1 MASQT
6 ADDDEDDDDEDDEDD
21 DDGDDDKDLGFHYNA
36 PPPLSLSRNSTK
48 SNAAL
53 RSPSPVA
60 KIVPD
65 FLTYT
70 SMINGLGEAGN
81 VVEARQ
87 LFSEMFSWNKM
98 LIFNVSLIQA
108 GMVEKGLTPNVVTY
122 TTLVDG
128 LCKRGEVG
136 NIEQAIK
143 IMEEMDLTGFYPDT
157 ITYTLI
163 DAYCKMGEMAKAHE
177 MLWVMLGMLEDG
189 ERLIKW
195 MFEKGIRPNATTFN
209 FLLKQYCIR
218 KHGHCKAR
226 NRKEAWFLHNEMVEE
241 RFSLTAAS
249 YNALIKGFCKR
260 KFVQAKKLFEMKL
273 KALL

>member
-1 MASQT
+1 MCVLLMCVV
-6 ADDDEDDDDEDDEDD
+6 
-21 DDGDDDKDLGFHYNA
+21 KH
-36 PPPLSLSRNSTK
+36 K
-48 SNAAL
+48 
-53 RSPSPVA
+53 

-128 LCKRGEVG
+128 LCKRGE
-136 NIEQAIK
+136 
-143 IMEEMDLTGFYPDT
+143 
-157 ITYTLI
+157 
-163 DAYCKMGEMAKAHE
+163 
-177 MLWVMLGMLEDG
+177 
-189 ERLIKW
+189 
-195 MFEKGIRPNATTFN
+195 
-209 FLLKQYCIR
+209 
-218 KHGHCKAR
+218 GHCKAR